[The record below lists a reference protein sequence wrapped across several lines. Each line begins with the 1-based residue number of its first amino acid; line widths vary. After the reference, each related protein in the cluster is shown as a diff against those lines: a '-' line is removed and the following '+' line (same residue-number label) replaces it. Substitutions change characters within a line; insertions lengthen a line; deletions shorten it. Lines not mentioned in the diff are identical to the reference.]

1 MEGIVYLLVRMAC
14 IFYLLYKVWCWKSR
28 VDEICRLLYGKGA
41 ETGAEALV
49 EYPKDTGTED
59 VMGSTRFV
67 YLDEDAGTGVA
78 PYMSQPL
85 EMSADY
91 IGEEDEIQ
99 DGEVECNLS
108 LEEMEL
114 LRKEQ
119 EELDGLAP
127 EAVAVTQAVTADD
140 LSLAGDVLMKVD
152 GADRDVEKVCRAA
165 RTVAPAFSTCLFPR
179 RGIWRPSPGCW
190 RRIWMKT
197 GSRWRGKGK
206 RGSLTGKR
214 WSDPRAWM
222 NEGLCMR

>member
-119 EELDGLAP
+119 EELDGMAP

-165 RTVAPAFSTCLFPR
+165 RTLFLLRGTCLFDLFV
-179 RGIWRPSPGCW
+179 S
-190 RRIWMKT
+190 
-197 GSRWRGKGK
+197 
-206 RGSLTGKR
+206 
-214 WSDPRAWM
+214 
-222 NEGLCMR
+222 

>member
-41 ETGAEALV
+41 ETGAETPV
-49 EYPKDTGTED
+49 ECPKDTGTED

-119 EELDGLAP
+119 EELDGMAP

-165 RTVAPAFSTCLFPR
+165 RTLFPAP
-179 RGIWRPSPGCW
+179 WHLPFRPVCFPDGEYGGRHPAVGGESG
-190 RRIWMKT
+190 
-197 GSRWRGKGK
+197 
-206 RGSLTGKR
+206 
-214 WSDPRAWM
+214 
-222 NEGLCMR
+222 

>member
-1 MEGIVYLLVRMAC
+1 MEGFVYLSVRVGCAA
-14 IFYLLYKVWCWKSR
+14 YLLYKVWGQKKKVHELC
-28 VDEICRLLYGKGA
+28 DLLYTPVKKEQMISMSPEPA
-41 ETGAEALV
+41 DEKE
-49 EYPKDTGTED
+49 
-59 VMGSTRFV
+59 VMGKTRFV
-67 YLDEDAGTGVA
+67 YLDENAGKTAA

-119 EELDGLAP
+119 EELDGMAP

-165 RTVAPAFSTCLFPR
+165 RTLFLLRGTCLFDLFVSQTGNMEAVTRLLEENLDENGQPLAR
-179 RGIWRPSPGCW
+179 RGKKGEFDW
-190 RRIWMKT
+190 KT
-197 GSRWRGKGK
+197 
-206 RGSLTGKR
+206 L
-214 WSDPRAWM
+214 
-222 NEGLCMR
+222 L